1 MSRTAQFPSATGQ
14 LVWSPAD
21 PTLGVGVITQVEGTR
36 LHVHFLRLGEERVYT
51 SRRADCAIIR
61 YDIEA
66 GERVRHRAGGD
77 YRIAEVL
84 DENID
89 RLKTYE
95 LDDGRACTETEL
107 VPDIRDIGPK
117 ERLATLN
124 LVHPEVVRTRVHGLE
139 LADWGARPGVA
150 SILGTRVQWLPHQ
163 VDVSTRAIAHDPVR
177 LLLADEVGLGKTV
190 EAALI
195 YAGLRAEGRAKRVLI
210 LTPQALCIQWL
221 GEIYRKSHELL
232 VLLDEERIEASLEM
246 DDELNPFEA
255 HQRIITSIPKVAGSR
270 RLTAQATHAEWDLVV
285 VDEAHH
291 LRWDEQSGGNAAY
304 KLVERLAGQTRNMLL
319 LTATPMA
326 LDPAEY
332 HALLRLLD
340 RDRFEDPTAFG
351 AVRERVAGLCA
362 AARHLAFSVDHSES
376 IDDVTADLTRELLAD
391 APEDLELF
399 EELLSLDP
407 SDGKRAE
414 QGEQVL
420 DLLRDRHGL
429 TDYVVRNR
437 RGPVGGL
444 PQRQPHTIAL
454 EPTEM
459 QDILIDVGESVVL
472 EVAETITDDA
482 ERYRTMG
489 QMLRAMW
496 ATPGALLEIA
506 RGISPILVQQLEPHV
521 LGVLNEPADS
531 DGLPTGDARLRWLVQ
546 LIRKSGGEK
555 LLVFVESAVAVRA
568 LKEALDIYFGGKVA
582 VFHRELSPRDQ
593 DRQVAWFRDPS
604 GPQLMLST
612 EAGGEGRN
620 FQFCHHVVLYDLPWR
635 PATIEQRIGRVDRV
649 GQTHDVEVYVPYF
662 KSGYEAAIL
671 KVMQQSI
678 GVLDKTVGGIDHALE
693 YVSSRLAQLVYEGCG
708 VEEWRELYADTERLV
723 KESTDRIEAS
733 ADPILDH
740 ASFSNDRAQAVLGTV
755 PVNLEEST
763 EAFVRGY
770 AEHSRLKIAHKDTN
784 LVAIDG
790 APGAAGEHMS
800 TGYVAT
806 FSRLH
811 ALDHEDVEFIS
822 FGHPLM
828 DQALEWAHEATD
840 ATAALAVCRGF
851 DEDGA
856 IFLWRYALDVP
867 EDAPEVG
874 TYFQEHALTLA
885 LDEAGKRRPMYESLL
900 DDDSRP
906 LDRMDATPL
915 KGSLDRWRKV
925 VEHNYDCAQTMCDDA
940 FGGDIGAA
948 TALAESAFDKRFKH
962 LERMQRREKNR
973 LGNSEASEE
982 ELRDAMHRQETV
994 RDDLLAE
1001 KSRVLR
1007 AVENVR
1013 LRLQASVAVR
1023 LVRSSRV
1030 SG

>member
-1 MSRTAQFPSATGQ
+1 MSPSAQIPNATGQ

-21 PTLGVGVITQVEGTR
+21 PTLGVGVITEVEGTR
-36 LHVHFLRLGEERVYT
+36 LHVKFLRLGEKRVYT

-61 YDIEA
+61 YAIEA
-66 GERVRHRAGGD
+66 GEKVRHREGGD
-77 YRIAEVL
+77 YRVAEVL
-84 DENID
+84 DENVD
-89 RLKTYE
+89 LLQTYE
-95 LDDGRACTETEL
+95 LDDGRSCTETDL

-124 LVHPEVVRTRVHGLE
+124 LVHPEVVRTRVQGLE
-139 LADWGARPGVA
+139 LADWGERPGVA

-163 VDVSTRAIAHDPVR
+163 VDVATRAIARDPVR

-221 GEIYRKSHELL
+221 GEIYRKSHELM
-232 VLLDEERIEASLEM
+232 VLLDNDRIEASLEV

-255 HQRIITSIPKVAGSR
+255 HQRIITSIDKLAGSR
-270 RLTAQATHAEWDLVV
+270 RLMAQATHAEWDLVV

-291 LRWDEQSGGNAAY
+291 LRWSEENGGNASY
-304 KLVERLAGQTRNMLL
+304 RLVERLAQQSRNLLL

-340 RDRFEDPTAFG
+340 RERFEDPTAFG

-362 AARHLAFSVDHSES
+362 VARHLAYSAQNNEEVD
-376 IDDVTADLTRELLAD
+376 DTTASLSRELLGD
-391 APEDLELF
+391 TPEDL
-399 EELLSLDP
+399 
-407 SDGKRAE
+407 
-414 QGEQVL
+414 QVL
-420 DLLRDRHGL
+420 EDFLNLSPTDESRPQSAEAVLELLRDRHGL
-429 TDYVVRNR
+429 TEYVVRNR

-444 PQRQPHTIAL
+444 PQRNPHTVGL
-454 EPTEM
+454 EPTEL
-459 QDILIDVGESVVL
+459 QDVLIDVGESVVL
-472 EVAETITDDA
+472 EVADTIDDEA
-482 ERYRTMG
+482 ERFRTMG

-496 ATPGALLEIA
+496 ASPGALLEIA

-521 LGVLNEPADS
+521 LSVLNSPPDA

-546 LIRKSGGEK
+546 LIRKSESRK

-582 VFHRELSPRDQ
+582 VFHRDLAPRDQ
-593 DRQVAWFRDPS
+593 DRQVAWFRDAD
-604 GPQLMLST
+604 GPQVMLST

-620 FQFCHHVVLYDLPWR
+620 FQFCHRVVLYDLPWR

-649 GQTHDVEVYVPYF
+649 GQDHDVEVFVPYF

-678 GVLDKTVGGIDHALE
+678 GVLDRTVGGIDHALE
-693 YVSSRLAQLVYEGCG
+693 YVSSRLARLVYDGAAVEG
-708 VEEWRELYADTERLV
+708 WRELYADTERLV
-723 KESTDRIEAS
+723 REARDRIEAS

-740 ASFSNDRAQAVLGTV
+740 ASFSRDRAEAILSTV
-755 PVNLEEST
+755 PHDLEEST

-770 AEHSRLKIAHKDTN
+770 AEHSRLQIAHRDSH

-828 DQALEWAHEATD
+828 DQALEWAFEASD
-840 ATAALAVCRGF
+840 ATAALALCRGF

-874 TYFQEHALTLA
+874 TYFQQHAFTFA
-885 LDEAGKRRPMYESLL
+885 LDESGKRRPLYEGLL
-900 DDDSRP
+900 DDDARP
-906 LDRMDATPL
+906 LDRMDPGPL
-915 KGSLDRWRKV
+915 KASLDRWRKV
-925 VEHNYDCAQTMCDDA
+925 VEHNYGCVQSICDDA
-940 FGGDIGAA
+940 FREDIGD
-948 TALAESAFDKRFKH
+948 ALDAVEASYERRSKH
-962 LERMQRREKNR
+962 LERTQRRELSCLR
-973 LGNSEASEE
+973 ASGAGEDE
-982 ELRDAMHRQETV
+982 IRDVEHRQEGARDEFDLGKYRTV
-994 RDDLLAE
+994 
-1001 KSRVLR
+1001 R
-1007 AVENVR
+1007 AVENAR
-1013 LRLQASVAVR
+1013 PRLQASVAVR
-1023 LVRSSRV
+1023 LVRASRV